1 MRVEQTILSSL
12 IYDEGFTR
20 KVLPFLK
27 QEYFHDQTEK
37 VLFACIEKF
46 IEKYNNLPTKE
57 TLLLDIE
64 KQDKIPEQVYSGVVS
79 YINDIVYDKKD
90 PQWLVDNAEKFCQ
103 EKAVYNAIMESISI
117 IDGNS
122 KGNDKGSIPTIL
134 ADALGVTFDDS
145 IGHDFLQDSDER
157 FEFYNK
163 KEDRIP
169 FDLEYFNKI
178 TKGGIP
184 NKTLNVLLAGTGVGK
199 TLAMCHM
206 AASNLVDGK
215 NVLYITLEMAEE
227 RIAERIDSN
236 LLNIPL
242 EEIEGFPKK
251 IYDDKMNR
259 LRLKTSG
266 KLIIKEYPTATVG
279 SGHFRHL
286 LNDLRQKKNF
296 EPDILYV
303 DYLNICTSTRLKY
316 GANVNSYTYIKS
328 IAEELR
334 GLAVERDIPI
344 VSATQTTRSGFTNSD
359 PGLEDTSESFA
370 LPATVDFMCAL
381 ISTEEMEQLGQIMV
395 KQLKNRYNDPTT
407 HKRFVIGVDRA
418 KMRLFNA
425 EQSAQVDIVND
436 TPVMNNSNFG
446 ERYDEEENMK
456 WMTKTAGR
464 KDFSKFLFDG

>member
-37 VLFACIEKF
+37 VLFACIERF
-46 IEKYNNLPTKE
+46 IDKYNNLPTKE
-57 TLLLDIE
+57 TLLLEIE
-64 KQDKIPEQVYSGVVS
+64 KQERIPEQVYSGVVT

-117 IDGNS
+117 IDGNA
-122 KGNDKGSIPTIL
+122 KENDKGSIPNIL

-145 IGHDFLQDSDER
+145 IGHDFLKDADER

-206 AASNLVDGK
+206 AAANLLDGK

-251 IYDDKMNR
+251 IYDDKINR

-334 GLAVERDIPI
+334 GLAVEKDIPI

-395 KQLKNRYNDPTT
+395 KQLKNRYNDPTL
-407 HKRFVIGVDRA
+407 HKRFVVGVDRT

-425 EQSAQVDIVND
+425 EQSAQSDIVDD
-436 TPVMNNSNFG
+436 TPVMNNSKFG

-456 WMTKTAGR
+456 WLTKKAGP
-464 KDFSKFLFDG
+464 KDFSKLFGS

>member
-37 VLFACIEKF
+37 VLFACIERF
-46 IEKYNNLPTKE
+46 IDKYNNLPTKE
-57 TLLLDIE
+57 TLLLEIE
-64 KQDKIPEQVYSGVVS
+64 KQERIPEQVYSGVVA

-117 IDGNS
+117 IDGNA
-122 KGNDKGSIPTIL
+122 KENDKGSIPTIL

-145 IGHDFLQDSDER
+145 IGHDFLKDADER

-206 AASNLVDGK
+206 AAANLLNGK

-251 IYDDKMNR
+251 IYDDKINR

-334 GLAVERDIPI
+334 GLAVEKNIPI

-395 KQLKNRYNDPTT
+395 KQLKNRYNDPTL
-407 HKRFVIGVDRA
+407 HKRFVVGVDRT

-425 EQSAQVDIVND
+425 EQSAQSDIVDD

-456 WMTKTAGR
+456 WMTKKAGP
-464 KDFSKFLFDG
+464 KDFSKLFGS